1 MTKKSVG
8 VEPAPQTVAM
18 WNAVGWPA
26 NVPADQVETWEAA
39 GWTTVKPKEAGEK

>member
-1 MTKKSVG
+1 MTKKNEG
-8 VEPAPQTVAM
+8 VEPAPKTVEM

-26 NVPADQVETWEAA
+26 NVPSGQVATWEAA